1 MPRPKNGY
9 VNAAGQPVPGTHDP
23 INRFMDK
30 TALMHWATT
39 GAKMACRS
47 MTGQQSISA
56 QLSITWPS

>member
-30 TALMHWATT
+30 TALMHWA
-39 GAKMACRS
+39 
-47 MTGQQSISA
+47 
-56 QLSITWPS
+56 L